1 MNELSPPPD
10 NGVLVHEHPVD
21 HQSVQTPVQSKGRA
35 GRTLLAFLVI
45 TFSSAPSATASG
57 SITRCTP
64 R

>member
-45 TFSSAPSATASG
+45 TLLVGTLG
-57 SITRCTP
+57 YG
-64 R
+64 